1 MSVSHYELARS
12 GMTQK
17 KKKKSKKSK
26 KTRRGRKR
34 KKKNTRER
42 EGQSEKTKKACT
54 TQEKL
59 CCDRYTSGH
68 RDEDSSVG
76 RSLSSSALL
85 INCKG
90 INPRLQKFASDQQVK
105 DDAHAAD
112 IWGETVRLS
121 PHISEAI
128 NAAAP
133 T

>member
-1 MSVSHYELARS
+1 
-12 GMTQK
+12 MTQK
-17 KKKKSKKSK
+17 QKAKRQEEGEKERKEHEGKRVL
-26 KTRRGRKR
+26 TRG
-34 KKKNTRER
+34 TER
-42 EGQSEKTKKACT
+42 ENEKACE

-90 INPRLQKFASDQQVK
+90 IKARLQKFASDQLVK
-105 DDAHAAD
+105 DEAHAAD

-121 PHISEAI
+121 PHISEAV